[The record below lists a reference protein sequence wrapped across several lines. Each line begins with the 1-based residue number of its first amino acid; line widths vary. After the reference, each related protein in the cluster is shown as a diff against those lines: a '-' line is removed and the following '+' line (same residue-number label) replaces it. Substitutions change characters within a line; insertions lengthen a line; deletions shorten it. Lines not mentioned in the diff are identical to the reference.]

1 MTRRIFYPAHPYKS
15 ARTCPR
21 TFFRKNNCFTN
32 ALSCVFAFAA
42 FQTSVR
48 TTYILRFKTLP
59 LRIVA
64 PRAGK
69 GTPFH
74 KYSRPN
80 PRAVVSRKLFNRKY
94 FSRQSDSSLSSSLTR
109 PITHCQKPSAISRR
123 LIYSSAA
130 EFVQNTS
137 IKIYL
142 IKAASFCYACCA
154 MYSAMLSSSV
164 TNVYSEKVT
173 VPVA

>member
-1 MTRRIFYPAHPYKS
+1 MP
-15 ARTCPR
+15 PR
-21 TFFRKNNCFTN
+21 TFSRKNNCFTN

-48 TTYILRFKTLP
+48 TSYILRFKTLP

-80 PRAVVSRKLFNRKY
+80 PGAVVSRKLFNRKY
-94 FSRQSDSSLSSSLTR
+94 FSRQSDSSLSSSLTSPDNTLPKTVCNIETADFFIGR
-109 PITHCQKPSAISRR
+109 RICTEHQYKNFSDKKPLPLIMRAAQCIPRCFPRR
-123 LIYSSAA
+123 LRMNIP
-130 EFVQNTS
+130 
-137 IKIYL
+137 K
-142 IKAASFCYACCA
+142 K
-154 MYSAMLSSSV
+154 
-164 TNVYSEKVT
+164 
-173 VPVA
+173 

>member
-1 MTRRIFYPAHPYKS
+1 MP
-15 ARTCPR
+15 PR
-21 TFFRKNNCFTN
+21 TFSRKNNCFTN

-48 TTYILRFKTLP
+48 TSYILRFKTLP

-80 PRAVVSRKLFNRKY
+80 PGAVVSRKLFNRKY
-94 FSRQSDSSLSSSLTR
+94 FPVNPIPLFPLRLLR
-109 PITHCQKPSAISRR
+109 PITHRQKPSAISKRP
-123 LIYSSAA
+123 IFSSAA
-130 EFVQNTS
+130 EFVQNTN
-137 IKIYL
+137 IKIFL
-142 IKAASFCYACCA
+142 INSRF
-154 MYSAMLSSSV
+154 L
-164 TNVYSEKVT
+164 
-173 VPVA
+173 